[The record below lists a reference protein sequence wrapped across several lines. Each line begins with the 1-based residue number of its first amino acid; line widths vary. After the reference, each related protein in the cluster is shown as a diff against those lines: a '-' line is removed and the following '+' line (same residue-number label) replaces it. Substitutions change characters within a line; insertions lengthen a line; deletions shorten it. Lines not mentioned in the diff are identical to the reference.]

1 MVEGCP
7 GPIHRRMASLA
18 HMREARLTMVRI
30 RRCRVI
36 RSTCSAMALIATL
49 CRGAADKCQLKIVI
63 YVTRRARRRYV
74 RSGQSKTCDRMIKRC
89 AGPIRR
95 RMTSLAH
102 MREAP
107 RDMVWIGRR

>member
-1 MVEGCP
+1 MTC
-7 GPIHRRMASLA
+7 LA
-18 HMREARLTMVRI
+18 HVREARLTMVRI
-30 RRCRVI
+30 GRRRVV
-36 RSTCSAMALIATL
+36 RRTGSPMALIAAL
-49 CRGAADKCQLKIVI
+49 CRGAGDKCQLIVVI
-63 YVTRRARRRYV
+63 HVTRRARRRYV